1 MCVLGETNG
10 VDSLEF
16 HESDSSGAF
25 DGIDGYFG
33 DIAGTDHIGLSPP
46 HVGTC

>member
-1 MCVLGETNG
+1 MGIYGETTG
-10 VDSLEF
+10 VESSEF

-25 DGIDGYFG
+25 GGTDGYFG
-33 DIAGTDHIGLSPP
+33 DIAGTDHIGLSPL

>member
-1 MCVLGETNG
+1 MDSSNGETNG

-16 HESDSSGAF
+16 LESDSSGAF
-25 DGIDGYFG
+25 G
-33 DIAGTDHIGLSPP
+33 DIARTDHIGLSPL